1 MRGIVT
7 ETISRIMFARRAR
20 EAEQPVEPEA
30 PEVSTPAERPAPEG
44 A

>member
-7 ETISRIMFARRAR
+7 ETISRIMFARRRAD
-20 EAEQPVEPEA
+20 EEPEVAA
-30 PEVSTPAERPAPEG
+30 PAAPEG

>member
-7 ETISRIMFARRAR
+7 ETISRIMFARRAGGD
-20 EAEQPVEPEA
+20 EK
-30 PEVSTPAERPAPEG
+30 PEVTAPAAPEG

>member
-1 MRGIVT
+1 VIFIRGITT

-20 EAEQPVEPEA
+20 DAEEPRA
-30 PEVSTPAERPAPEG
+30 DEVVTERPAPEG